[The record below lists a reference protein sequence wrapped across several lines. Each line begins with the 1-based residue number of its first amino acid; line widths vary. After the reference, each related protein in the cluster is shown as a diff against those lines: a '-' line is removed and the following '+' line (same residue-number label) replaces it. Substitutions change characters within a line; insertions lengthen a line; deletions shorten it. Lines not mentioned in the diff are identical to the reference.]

1 MLYLEQVFRISATF
15 SFGLQVRSA
24 KQAFTKVRS
33 TYSGLFTPA
42 RQCFI
47 QGPVA
52 ARPVFVQVRSN
63 LDRFELRTAYQRRTS
78 GQLRS
83 FGSALSLP
91 TTNVSSTGR
100 EFSISPT
107 PSPYK
112 YNTLYQTCT
121 AFDGNSKN
129 FEFFTRFKCNSNL
142 YMLNILN
149 ILYMLYIL
157 ILINKVLPE
166 LDELCCK
173 NIQRMTN
180 M

>member
-1 MLYLEQVFRISATF
+1 MLYLEQIFRILATF
-15 SFGLQVRSA
+15 SFGLQARSV
-24 KQAFTKVRS
+24 KQAFTKVRT
-33 TYSGLFTPA
+33 TYSGLFTP

-52 ARPVFVQVRSN
+52 VRPVFVQLRSN

-83 FGSALSLP
+83 FRSALSLP
-91 TTNVSSTGR
+91 TTNFLYVSSTGR

-112 YNTLYQTCT
+112 CNTLYQTCT

-129 FEFFTRFKCNSNL
+129 FEFFTIFKCNSNL

-157 ILINKVLPE
+157 ILINKVLPVTR
-166 LDELCCK
+166 
-173 NIQRMTN
+173 IFRG
-180 M
+180 

>member
-1 MLYLEQVFRISATF
+1 MLYLEQVFRISANF
-15 SFGLQVRSA
+15 SFGPISLVGIYKGVYYLLGSIY
-24 KQAFTKVRS
+24 T
-33 TYSGLFTPA
+33 

-52 ARPVFVQVRSN
+52 ARPVFVQLRSN

-91 TTNVSSTGR
+91 TTNFLYVSSTGR

-112 YNTLYQTCT
+112 CNTLYQTCT

-129 FEFFTRFKCNSNL
+129 FEFFTIFKCNSNL

-157 ILINKVLPE
+157 LLINKVLP
-166 LDELCCK
+166 ELCCK